1 MREGFTRRIERNDG
15 VVLDCAAQPLLDGAA
30 LLTFVDVSAD
40 VNVERALT
48 DRNKAL
54 LAAEKLRNDFI
65 HHVSYEL
72 RSPLNNING
81 FVHLLGEASTGPLN
95 PRQREY
101 LGYVSKSSAALLAI
115 VDDILDLATID
126 EDAMALEFSEVDVEA
141 TMRAAIEGVQDR
153 LVENSIDVQIVP
165 MDDVGTFRGD
175 AKRVR
180 QILFNLL
187 SNAIGFSRPGQ
198 TVTLAVM
205 RRENEIVFK
214 VTDRG
219 RGMSPEIL
227 ERVFDR
233 FESHTAGSRHRGVGL
248 GLSIVRAFMELHGGR
263 VLIDSA
269 PGEGTTVTCIFPAH
283 AAHEDAH
290 LAGGARR
297 RRRMS
302 DESAPKAV
310 WRLDVASE
318 TETIEL
324 AQEISTLVRSGDAVM
339 LSGDL
344 GAGKTTFARAMIRA
358 LVEDPKLEAPSPTF
372 TLMQIYEGAGKRVVH
387 ADFYRLGNTAELAGL
402 GWEEETDDAIVLVE
416 WAEGAR
422 EALSPDR
429 LEVRLSF
436 VDGDNRE
443 ARRLTISGYGRFVS
457 RLASFKA
464 IRELLRQ
471 SGWAGAS
478 RSFLQG
484 DASTRAY
491 ERLEQPDGRRAIL
504 MISPARP
511 DGPPIR
517 YGKSYSAIA
526 RLAENV
532 VPFVA
537 LSQAL
542 RGVGLSAPEVY
553 AKDLDAGLL
562 IIEDLGGEGVVD
574 DSGPIVERYLEAAGA
589 LAFLHAQRLPDVI
602 AIEGNGDYRIP
613 PYDLDALLIEV
624 ELLVDWYLPR
634 LKASI
639 SSGARA
645 IFLNIW
651 RQALVEVGE
660 RRADLDPERLSLSQ
674 SFVACAAKRPGAD
687 RHPRFPGLR
696 PWPSR
701 L

>member
-1 MREGFTRRIERNDG
+1 
-15 VVLDCAAQPLLDGAA
+15 
-30 LLTFVDVSAD
+30 
-40 VNVERALT
+40 
-48 DRNKAL
+48 
-54 LAAEKLRNDFI
+54 
-65 HHVSYEL
+65 
-72 RSPLNNING
+72 
-81 FVHLLGEASTGPLN
+81 
-95 PRQREY
+95 
-101 LGYVSKSSAALLAI
+101 
-115 VDDILDLATID
+115 
-126 EDAMALEFSEVDVEA
+126 
-141 TMRAAIEGVQDR
+141 
-153 LVENSIDVQIVP
+153 
-165 MDDVGTFRGD
+165 
-175 AKRVR
+175 
-180 QILFNLL
+180 
-187 SNAIGFSRPGQ
+187 
-198 TVTLAVM
+198 
-205 RRENEIVFK
+205 
-214 VTDRG
+214 
-219 RGMSPEIL
+219 
-227 ERVFDR
+227 
-233 FESHTAGSRHRGVGL
+233 
-248 GLSIVRAFMELHGGR
+248 
-263 VLIDSA
+263 
-269 PGEGTTVTCIFPAH
+269 
-283 AAHEDAH
+283 
-290 LAGGARR
+290 
-297 RRRMS
+297 MS

-542 RGVGLSAPEVY
+542 RGVGLSAPKVY

-574 DSGPIVERYLEAAGA
+574 DNGPIVERYLEAAGA

-634 LKASI
+634 LKAPI

-651 RQALVEVGE
+651 RQALVEAASAPPTWILRDYHSPNLLWLAQRNGRARIGILDFQDCVLGHPAYDVASLGQDARVDVPDDLE
-660 RRADLDPERLSLSQ
+660 LKLLASYAKLRREADSAFDMAAFAKAYAILAAQRATKILGIFARLDQRDGKPQYLAHLPRVESYLRKSL
-674 SFVACAAKRPGAD
+674 
-687 RHPRFPGLR
+687 RHPALADVKAWYEANIPGLFR
-696 PWPSR
+696 DA
-701 L
+701 